1 MGTITRGK
9 AGGNL
14 KNLDKGITGK
24 KEKSQRSLKK
34 GKRIT
39 MVEKIE
45 ESKKETI
52 IMIVEERKEER
63 KEERIM
69 KTKSLKV
76 GILMVSTSPP
86 ITNFGVLIFLWS
98 KFYKN
103 VWKTR

>member
-1 MGTITRGK
+1 MGAKRNNKRKPKGNGRRQINNAKKGTTITRGK

-34 GKRIT
+34 G
-39 MVEKIE
+39 
-45 ESKKETI
+45 
-52 IMIVEERKEER
+52 
-63 KEERIM
+63 ERIM